1 MYLIQLLPMELVR
14 IYPEIYEPIYDSE
27 ENVYKDKC
35 PFQPR
40 SRNNVPY
47 ECRCKLDGKFF
58 TTKSQFDLH
67 CKSRLHQNFLEN
79 YERYFRDSDESQR
92 EIKDLKIQNGI
103 LDKKIRELHH
113 KLDVSHKYLQKE
125 RDNVKHLQNILHEFE
140 NKDIYVSEDD
150 EFQDCD

>member
-1 MYLIQLLPMELVR
+1 MELMR
-14 IYPEIYEPIYDSE
+14 IYPEIYEPTYDAE

-35 PFQPR
+35 PFLPR

-47 ECRCKLDGKFF
+47 ECRCKLDGKLF

-79 YERYFRDSDESQR
+79 YERYFRDADESQR

-103 LDKKIRELHH
+103 LDKKIRELHY
-113 KLDVSHKYLQKE
+113 KLDISHKYLQHE
-125 RDNVKHLQNILHEFE
+125 RDQVKLLRETLHVFE
-140 NKDIYVSEDD
+140 NKDISVSDDDD
-150 EFQDCD
+150 EFQDCAV